1 MSGRNFCSDNVA
13 GASPEIVAALADAA
27 QGAMAP
33 YGADPITARAQARLS
48 DLFETEVTTHF
59 VATGTAANSLALAS
73 ICPSH
78 GAIFCHRESHINAD
92 ECGGPEFFTGGA
104 KLLDLDGAAGKLH
117 RDDLERELAKGWSGV
132 EHHVQAAA
140 VSLTQASEA
149 GTLYSVDEISGI
161 SELCRG
167 HDLALHMDGARFANA
182 IASLGCAPADASWRA
197 GVDVLSLG
205 ATKNGALAA
214 EAILF
219 FNPEM
224 ATAFKY
230 RRKRAGHLFSKMRF
244 LSAQWDAYLNDDL
257 WLRNAR
263 HANTMA
269 RRLADGLRKLPGV
282 DFLYP
287 VEANEIFLNLPNAT
301 RDALFAAGFA
311 FYPWV
316 DGGLH
321 CHRLVTAFDSAPEE
335 VDAFIEVASR

>member
-13 GASPEIVAALADAA
+13 GASPEIVAALTEAA
-27 QGAMAP
+27 QGAMVP
-33 YGADPITARAQARLS
+33 YGADPITARAQAQLS
-48 DLFETEVTTHF
+48 DLFETEVTAHF
-59 VATGTAANSLALAS
+59 VATGTAANALALAS
-73 ICPSH
+73 ICPPH

-104 KLLDLDGAAGKLH
+104 KLLDLNGADGKLH
-117 RDDLERELAKGWSGV
+117 RGDLERELAKGWAGV

-149 GTLYSVDEISGI
+149 GTLYSVDEVSGI
-161 SELCRG
+161 SELCRR

-182 IASLGCAPADASWRA
+182 VAALECTPADASWRA

-205 ATKNGALAA
+205 ATKNGAFAA
-214 EAILF
+214 EAVLF
-219 FNPEM
+219 FNPDM
-224 ATAFKY
+224 AAAFKY

-244 LSAQWDAYLNDDL
+244 LSAQWDAYLHDDL

-263 HANTMA
+263 HANAMA
-269 RRLADGLRKLPGV
+269 RRLADGLRNLPLV

-287 VEANEIFLNLPNAT
+287 VEANEIFLNLPDT
-301 RDALFAAGFA
+301 MRDALFTAGFA

-316 DGGLH
+316 DGGPR
-321 CHRLVTAFDSAPEE
+321 CHRLVTAFDTARED
-335 VDAFIEVASR
+335 VDAFIEVANR

>member
-13 GASPEIVAALADAA
+13 GASPEIVAAIADAA
-27 QGAMAP
+27 HGAMAP
-33 YGADPITARAQARLS
+33 YGADPITSRAQARIS

-92 ECGGPEFFTGGA
+92 ECGAPEFFTGGA
-104 KLLDLDGAAGKLH
+104 KLLDLDGAEGKLH
-117 RDDLERELAKGWSGV
+117 QDDLERELAKGWAGV

-140 VSLTQASEA
+140 VSITQASEA
-149 GTLYSVDEISGI
+149 GTLYSLNEVSGI

-182 IASLGCAPADASWRA
+182 IVALDCAPADASWRA
-197 GVDVLSLG
+197 GVDILSLG

-219 FNPEM
+219 FDPEM
-224 ATAFKY
+224 AAAFKY

-244 LSAQWDAYLNDDL
+244 LSAQWDAYLQDDL

-263 HANTMA
+263 HANAMA
-269 RRLADGLRKLPGV
+269 RRLSDGLTQLPAV
-282 DFLYP
+282 DLLYP
-287 VEANEIFLNLPNAT
+287 VEANEIFLNLPDAM
-301 RDALFAAGFA
+301 RDALFTAGFA

-316 DGGLH
+316 DGGPN
-321 CHRLVTAFDSAPEE
+321 CHRLVTAFDTTLEE